1 MHDRDHEAINGK
13 SAAKIDWFIW
23 KWNTLFERFRFVGF
37 TAHRWRVLK
46 ITPVIHEIDKKG
58 SLVPDEQ
65 LGQLLAWVVR
75 ATIVRLSKI
84 IVRLAA
90 SVTFFGF
97 FFIAQ
102 CKSFSA
108 YDRTRNDAGILRRVL
123 WTTVHI
129 RARDDDLTGS

>member
-84 IVRLAA
+84 IVRLVT

-97 FFIAQ
+97 FFYCTVQ
-102 CKSFSA
+102 VVFHLWS
-108 YDRTRNDAGILRRVL
+108 DVEWRRHFASCERPFTFVRV
-123 WTTVHI
+123 TMI
-129 RARDDDLTGS
+129 